1 MLVVKHYDEDGELY
15 YCKNEW
21 VKYNKDV

>member
-1 MLVVKHYDEDGELY
+1 MLDVKYYDEDGELY